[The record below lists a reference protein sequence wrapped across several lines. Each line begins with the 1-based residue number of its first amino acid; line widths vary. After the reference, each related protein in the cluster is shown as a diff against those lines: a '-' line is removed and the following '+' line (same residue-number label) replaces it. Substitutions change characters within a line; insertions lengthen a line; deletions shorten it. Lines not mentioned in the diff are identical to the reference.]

1 MANYEKALYL
11 AMLAAIAVVLHIIE
25 SLIPTSIIVPGA
37 KLGLSNV
44 IILLTLVL
52 FDYKAGFQVL
62 LLRIIISS
70 LLIGTF
76 MTTSFYLSLAGG
88 LLSFS
93 LMTLTYRYFNDK
105 FSLVGISLLG
115 AVAHNLGQIV
125 AAYLIINN
133 WGIFY
138 YFPYLLLF
146 ALPTGIFIGLTV
158 IYLSAH
164 LKFNFKFN
172 QESS

>member
-1 MANYEKALYL
+1 MYSYKKLLYL
-11 AMLAAIAVVLHIIE
+11 ALLTALAVVLHMVE
-25 SLIPTSIIVPGA
+25 ALIPTSIIVPGA
-37 KLGLSNV
+37 KLGLSNS

-52 FDYKAGFQVL
+52 FDSKAGFKVL

-93 LMTLTYRYFNDK
+93 LMALAYKYLSDK
-105 FSLVGISLLG
+105 FSIVGISLLG
-115 AVAHNLGQIV
+115 AVAHNIGQIV
-125 AAYLIINN
+125 TAYLVINN

-138 YFPYLLLF
+138 YLPYLLLF
-146 ALPTGIFIGLTV
+146 ALPTGVFIGLTV
-158 IYLSAH
+158 IHLEKYLR
-164 LKFNFKFN
+164 LNFKFT
-172 QESS
+172 QEFN